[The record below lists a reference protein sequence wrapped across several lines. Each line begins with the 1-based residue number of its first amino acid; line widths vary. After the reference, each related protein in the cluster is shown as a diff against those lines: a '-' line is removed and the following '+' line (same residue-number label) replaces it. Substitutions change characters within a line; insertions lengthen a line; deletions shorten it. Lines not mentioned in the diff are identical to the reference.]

1 MPPST
6 GERQG
11 SPEKSWEMIDT
22 LLMTG
27 EIVLG
32 NGEVRK
38 ATNREIISAMLF
50 AAGRQPRKQQS
61 VPLLDDLSL
70 GRTDE

>member
-1 MPPST
+1 VSGT
-6 GERQG
+6 GSQAER
-11 SPEKSWEMIDT
+11 SWQMIET
-22 LLMTG
+22 LLDTG

-50 AAGRQPRKQQS
+50 AASRQPKPQQS
-61 VPLLDDLSL
+61 VPLLDDLNL
-70 GRTDE
+70 EKTDE